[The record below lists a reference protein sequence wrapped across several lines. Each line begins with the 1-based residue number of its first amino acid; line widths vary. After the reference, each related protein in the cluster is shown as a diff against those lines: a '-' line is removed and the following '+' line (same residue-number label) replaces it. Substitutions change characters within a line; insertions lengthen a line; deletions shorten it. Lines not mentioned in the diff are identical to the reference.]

1 MASYLIPYVDPKRN
15 DLEEDPLFSE
25 YTYGDSGRRGKILKT
40 RVSKGDYLF
49 FHTTIQ
55 NMRYITAYYFVE
67 EVMDINK
74 AREDSTI
81 VTKYNNPHLRSVQ
94 YHRDNEVIVFG
105 NPIKSL
111 ILQIPLEINKALLR
125 ELNIP
130 FNPSKNQTELAAISS
145 RLRNWV
151 RLDANQADLLRKKID
166 DLNQK
171 SYLKRKLLSNDE
183 IRQILERDIEQF
195 IAENPTVL
203 GKNMRFI
210 DKQVVLRDGR
220 RLDLLIQDKES
231 KQKYIVEIKKG
242 EIGPEVIK
250 QIKAY
255 IKVYQRDKGEG
266 DMKGIVVCKG
276 FLPHFE
282 DEIINQAKREGLRI
296 YIYGWMFALQR
307 IPT

>member
-1 MASYLIPYVDPKRN
+1 
-15 DLEEDPLFSE
+15 
-25 YTYGDSGRRGKILKT
+25 
-40 RVSKGDYLF
+40 
-49 FHTTIQ
+49 
-55 NMRYITAYYFVE
+55 
-67 EVMDINK
+67 
-74 AREDSTI
+74 
-81 VTKYNNPHLRSVQ
+81 
-94 YHRDNEVIVFG
+94 
-105 NPIKSL
+105 
-111 ILQIPLEINKALLR
+111 
-125 ELNIP
+125 
-130 FNPSKNQTELAAISS
+130 
-145 RLRNWV
+145 
-151 RLDANQADLLRKKID
+151 
-166 DLNQK
+166 
-171 SYLKRKLLSNDE
+171 
-183 IRQILERDIEQF
+183 
-195 IAENPTVL
+195 
-203 GKNMRFI
+203 MRFI

>member
-1 MASYLIPYVDPKRN
+1 
-15 DLEEDPLFSE
+15 
-25 YTYGDSGRRGKILKT
+25 
-40 RVSKGDYLF
+40 
-49 FHTTIQ
+49 
-55 NMRYITAYYFVE
+55 MRYITAYYFVE

-171 SYLKRKLLSNDE
+171 SYLKNENCFQMMKSAKYWNEISNNLLRK
-183 IRQILERDIEQF
+183 IR
-195 IAENPTVL
+195 
-203 GKNMRFI
+203 RFWEKI
-210 DKQVVLRDGR
+210 
-220 RLDLLIQDKES
+220 
-231 KQKYIVEIKKG
+231 
-242 EIGPEVIK
+242 
-250 QIKAY
+250 
-255 IKVYQRDKGEG
+255 
-266 DMKGIVVCKG
+266 C
-276 FLPHFE
+276 
-282 DEIINQAKREGLRI
+282 
-296 YIYGWMFALQR
+296 AL
-307 IPT
+307 